1 MVTPEELKEYLQNQ
15 YQIDDDDSLFSIV
28 VQTNESRTQ
37 VVIVQIIDVKGQSF
51 CRILSRIGNLDTYGI
66 NKALSIM
73 TDKLMGGL
81 VKIDEM
87 TYVIHGF
94 SLNSLDTPNDINL
107 MIEIIAYAADDIE
120 KEILGVDN
128 N

>member
-37 VVIVQIIDVKGQSF
+37 VVIVQIIDVKGQPF

-73 TDKLMGGL
+73 TNKLMGGL

-120 KEILGVDN
+120 IEILGVDN

>member
-37 VVIVQIIDVKGQSF
+37 VVIVQIIDVKGQPF

>member
-37 VVIVQIIDVKGQSF
+37 VVIVQIIDVKGQPF

-81 VKIDEM
+81 VKIDGM

>member
-37 VVIVQIIDVKGQSF
+37 VVIVQIIDVKGQPF

-120 KEILGVDN
+120 KEILSVDN

>member
-15 YQIDDDDSLFSIV
+15 YQIDDDNSLFSIV

-37 VVIVQIIDVKGQSF
+37 VVIVQIIDVEDNPF
-51 CRILSRIGNLDTYGI
+51 CRILSRIGNLDTYGL
-66 NKALSIM
+66 NNALSIM
-73 TDKLMGGL
+73 TNKLMGGL

-94 SLNSLDTPNDINL
+94 SLNSLEAPSDINL
-107 MIEIIAYAADDIE
+107 MIEVIAYAADDIK
-120 KEILGVDN
+120 KEVLGEDDN
-128 N
+128 

>member
-15 YQIDDDDSLFSIV
+15 YQIDDDNSLFSIV

-37 VVIVQIIDVKGQSF
+37 VVIVQIIDVEDNPF

-81 VKIDEM
+81 VKIDEK

-94 SLNSLDTPNDINL
+94 SLNSLDTPSDINL

-128 N
+128 S

>member
-15 YQIDDDDSLFSIV
+15 YQIDDDDLLFSIV

-37 VVIVQIIDVKGQSF
+37 VVIVQIIDVEDNPF
-51 CRILSRIGNLDTYGI
+51 CRILSRIGNLDTYGL

-73 TDKLMGGL
+73 TNKLMGGL

-94 SLNSLDTPNDINL
+94 PLNSLDAPSDINL
-107 MIEIIAYAADDIE
+107 MIEVIAYAADDIE